1 MKKENQKLATLV
13 VRVRNDQRQWVEQ
26 KASEASLDVSKFV
39 RVMIDSFKSIERE
52 SINDKPENA

>member
-26 KASEASLDVSKFV
+26 KAGEASLDLSKFI
-39 RVMIDSFKSIERE
+39 RVMIDSFKSIEKG
-52 SINDKPENA
+52 STND